1 MSSLSSTQCF
11 QLPPHSSLFNVC
23 NVFNVFN
30 PHFLMFAICSMFS
43 ILIFQCLQCVQCFKL
58 PSYSS
63 FFNVG
68 NVFSVFIPLFFFTV
82 FDVFNVFTVFNFCHI
97 PHFSMFSLFSIAIT
111 FLITFS
117 RQVRFGISRATHRSC
132 KRQCCDA
139 TTGLILPIFKP
150 LHRLNPLEKSLRE
163 STNITK
169 IEHQTVMA

>member
-1 MSSLSSTQCF
+1 MQCVQCF
-11 QLPPHSSLFNVC
+11 QSSFFNVC
-23 NVFNVFN
+23 NVFNVLN
-30 PHFLMFAICSMFS
+30 CHHIPHFSMLAMCS
-43 ILIFQCLQCVQCFKL
+43 
-58 PSYSS
+58 
-63 FFNVG
+63 
-68 NVFSVFIPLFFFTV
+68 VFSFLIFFTV

-117 RQVRFGISRATHRSC
+117 RQVRFGISLAIHRSC
-132 KRQCCDA
+132 KRRCCDA
-139 TTGLILPIFKP
+139 TTGLILPSSKL